1 MIALAP
7 FAGSGA
13 GTFALRAAA
22 LLRFSGADKEHRK
35 TEYKKY
41 GLADESPHNQSL
53 HCAPRLHISS
63 FSKKPKKCNIEYY

>member
-13 GTFALRAAA
+13 STFALRAAT

-53 HCAPRLHISS
+53 HCAPPFAYFQFL
-63 FSKKPKKCNIEYY
+63 KKTKKM